1 MLIGFSSHGLYT
13 QVHAEN
19 GDAVAWGQ
27 KHVFEDLGITGEL
40 DVQPLYNLLYGAF
53 QL

>member
-19 GDAVAWGQ
+19 GDAVVWGQ
-27 KHVFEDLGITGEL
+27 KHIFEDLGITGEE
-40 DVQPLYNLLYGAF
+40 PARRLYQVTRAST
-53 QL
+53 